1 MSKQRVL
8 RGALELFWALLE
20 TVAMIRLAIA
30 TYRVA
35 FEVTQDQT
43 YALFTTT
50 VVEGV
55 AFCALFLIGQKVIAA
70 PAALIALAFSGVM
83 QYLELRAVNHAL
95 TTEQTEQ
102 LYFAIAFAPLIIIGV
117 GFLGRLSDDEMR
129 GDGAWGKLFG
139 RISDAVRGAFKSGAG
154 EKSYAFNVGTRSV
167 TRTRQCSECGTEFE
181 ITRSDALTC
190 SGKCR
195 KARGRRLEKVTRRA
209 RN

>member
-1 MSKQRVL
+1 MTKQEIL
-8 RGALELFWALLE
+8 RGALELIWALLE

-83 QYLELRAVNHAL
+83 QYLELKAITHTL
-95 TTEQTEQ
+95 TADQTEQ

-117 GFLGRLSDDEMR
+117 GFLGRLADDEVQ
-129 GDGAWGKLFG
+129 GEGAWGKLFARVG
-139 RISDAVRGAFKSGAG
+139 DWFKPHDGAPT
-154 EKSYAFNVGTRSV
+154 KSYAFDVPRGKPWKETRLRWRDANGKKHS
-167 TRTRQCSECGTEFE
+167 RGLPRGKNKKSR
-181 ITRSDALTC
+181 RS
-190 SGKCR
+190 
-195 KARGRRLEKVTRRA
+195 
-209 RN
+209 